1 MWKAWAHPLWPGG
14 EVWFRHYMLSQPR
27 IKCANSRCCILG
39 CVRCLF
45 FFPPRLGCFL
55 CSCASRAELFFFF
68 LLPSACL
75 ALGQLLG
82 VSAGDFRG
90 LQERRVWWWK
100 EKKKKKREGSSSGSA
115 STSVSVVH
123 PSCPWAQRG
132 EKGFPYS
139 LLNSFCLVHGG
150 RKSVESRLC
159 LSSVYLDPGF
169 LCCSR
174 TVSILHDLY
183 LA

>member
-68 LLPSACL
+68 FYSHLPAWPSDSCSVCQL
-75 ALGQLLG
+75 VTLGGSRRGEFDGGKKRKKKEGGVQQWLCKHLG
-82 VSAGDFRG
+82 VCRPPQLPLSTA
-90 LQERRVWWWK
+90 RRKRVSLLAVEFLLFGSWWK
-100 EKKKKKREGSSSGSA
+100 KVCGK
-115 STSVSVVH
+115 
-123 PSCPWAQRG
+123 
-132 EKGFPYS
+132 
-139 LLNSFCLVHGG
+139 
-150 RKSVESRLC
+150 
-159 LSSVYLDPGF
+159 
-169 LCCSR
+169 
-174 TVSILHDLY
+174 
-183 LA
+183 

>member
-45 FFPPRLGCFL
+45 FFPPSLGCFL
-55 CSCASRAELFFFF
+55 CSCASRAELFCFF

-100 EKKKKKREGSSSGSA
+100 EKKKKRGRGPAVALQAPRCLSSTPAALEHS
-115 STSVSVVH
+115 
-123 PSCPWAQRG
+123 
-132 EKGFPYS
+132 EEKKGFPTRCWIPFVWFMVEES
-139 LLNSFCLVHGG
+139 LWKVGFVCHLCIWILAFCAVLEQ
-150 RKSVESRLC
+150 SQ
-159 LSSVYLDPGF
+159 YYM
-169 LCCSR
+169 
-174 TVSILHDLY
+174 TYI
-183 LA
+183 

>member
-1 MWKAWAHPLWPGG
+1 MWKAWAHPLWLGG

-45 FFPPRLGCFL
+45 FFPLVLVAFFVAVL
-55 CSCASRAELFFFF
+55 QEQSCCFF

-100 EKKKKKREGSSSGSA
+100 EKKKKRGRGPAVALQAPRCLSSTPAALEHS
-115 STSVSVVH
+115 
-123 PSCPWAQRG
+123 
-132 EKGFPYS
+132 EEKKGFPTRCWIPFVWFMVEES
-139 LLNSFCLVHGG
+139 LWKVGFVCHLCIWILAFCAVLEQ
-150 RKSVESRLC
+150 SQ
-159 LSSVYLDPGF
+159 YYM
-169 LCCSR
+169 
-174 TVSILHDLY
+174 TYI
-183 LA
+183 

>member
-68 LLPSACL
+68 YSHLPAWPSDSCSVCQL
-75 ALGQLLG
+75 VTLGG
-82 VSAGDFRG
+82 SRRG
-90 LQERRVWWWK
+90 EFDGG
-100 EKKKKKREGSSSGSA
+100 KKRKKKREGSSSGSA

-159 LSSVYLDPGF
+159 SSSVYLDPGF

-174 TVSILHDLY
+174 TVPILHDLY

>member
-39 CVRCLF
+39 CVRCCF
-45 FFPPRLGCFL
+45 FFPLVLVAFFVAVL
-55 CSCASRAELFFFF
+55 QEQSCCFF

-100 EKKKKKREGSSSGSA
+100 EKEKKKKEGGVQQWLCKHLGVCRPPQLPL
-115 STSVSVVH
+115 STARRKRV
-123 PSCPWAQRG
+123 
-132 EKGFPYS
+132 S
-139 LLNSFCLVHGG
+139 LLA
-150 RKSVESRLC
+150 VE
-159 LSSVYLDPGF
+159 F
-169 LCCSR
+169 LLFGSWWKKVCGK
-174 TVSILHDLY
+174 
-183 LA
+183 

>member
-1 MWKAWAHPLWPGG
+1 MCKFTLLYIGLC
-14 EVWFRHYMLSQPR
+14 EMFV
-27 IKCANSRCCILG
+27 
-39 CVRCLF
+39 
-45 FFPPRLGCFL
+45 FFPPLVLVAFFVAVLQEQSCFV
-55 CSCASRAELFFFF
+55 F

-174 TVSILHDLY
+174 TVPILHDLY

>member
-1 MWKAWAHPLWPGG
+1 MCKFTLLYIGLC
-14 EVWFRHYMLSQPR
+14 EMFV
-27 IKCANSRCCILG
+27 C
-39 CVRCLF
+39 
-45 FFPPRLGCFL
+45 FFPLVLVAFFVAVL
-55 CSCASRAELFFFF
+55 QEQSCCFF

-100 EKKKKKREGSSSGSA
+100 EKRKKKREGSSSGSA

-174 TVSILHDLY
+174 TVPILHDLY

>member
-39 CVRCLF
+39 CVRYVF
-45 FFPPRLGCFL
+45 PPPRLGCFL
-55 CSCASRAELFFFF
+55 CSCASRAELFFW
-68 LLPSACL
+68 LPSACL

-90 LQERRVWWWK
+90 LQERRVCWWK
-100 EKKKKKREGSSSGSA
+100 GKKKREGSSSGSA
-115 STSVSVVH
+115 STLVSVVH

-132 EKGFPYS
+132 EKGFPFS
-139 LLNSFCLVHGG
+139 LLNSFCSVHGG
-150 RKSVESRLC
+150 RKSVESRFVIC
-159 LSSVYLDPGF
+159 VSGSWLSVLF
-169 LCCSR
+169 
-174 TVSILHDLY
+174 
-183 LA
+183 

>member
-68 LLPSACL
+68 YSHLPAWPSDSCSVCQL
-75 ALGQLLG
+75 VTLGGSRRGEFDGGKKRKKKEGGVQQWLCKHLG
-82 VSAGDFRG
+82 VCRPPQLPLSTA
-90 LQERRVWWWK
+90 RRKRVSLLAVEFLLFGSWWK
-100 EKKKKKREGSSSGSA
+100 KVCGK
-115 STSVSVVH
+115 
-123 PSCPWAQRG
+123 
-132 EKGFPYS
+132 
-139 LLNSFCLVHGG
+139 
-150 RKSVESRLC
+150 
-159 LSSVYLDPGF
+159 
-169 LCCSR
+169 
-174 TVSILHDLY
+174 
-183 LA
+183 

>member
-1 MWKAWAHPLWPGG
+1 MCKFTLLHIGLCEICFVFFSPL
-14 EVWFRHYMLSQPR
+14 VVV
-27 IKCANSRCCILG
+27 A
-39 CVRCLF
+39 F
-45 FFPPRLGCFL
+45 FVAVIQEQSCF
-55 CSCASRAELFFFF
+55 FW
-68 LLPSACL
+68 LPSACL

-90 LQERRVWWWK
+90 LQERRVCWWK
-100 EKKKKKREGSSSGSA
+100 EGGKKKKREGSSSGSA

-123 PSCPWAQRG
+123 PSCPWAQWG

-139 LLNSFCLVHGG
+139 LLNSFCSVHGG

-174 TVSILHDLY
+174 TVPILRDLY

>member
-1 MWKAWAHPLWPGG
+1 MCKFTLLHIGLC
-14 EVWFRHYMLSQPR
+14 EMFV
-27 IKCANSRCCILG
+27 
-39 CVRCLF
+39 F
-45 FFPPRLGCFL
+45 FFPLVLVAFFVAVL
-55 CSCASRAELFFFF
+55 QEQSCFFF

-174 TVSILHDLY
+174 TVPILHDLY

>member
-1 MWKAWAHPLWPGG
+1 MCKFTLLHIGLC
-14 EVWFRHYMLSQPR
+14 EMFVFS
-27 IKCANSRCCILG
+27 
-39 CVRCLF
+39 
-45 FFPPRLGCFL
+45 PPRLGCFL
-55 CSCASRAELFFFF
+55 CSCASRAELGFFFYSH
-68 LLPSACL
+68 LSAWPSDSCSVCQL
-75 ALGQLLG
+75 VTLGG
-82 VSAGDFRG
+82 SRRGEFAGG
-90 LQERRVWWWK
+90 
-100 EKKKKKREGSSSGSA
+100 KKGEKKREGSSSGSA

-139 LLNSFCLVHGG
+139 LFNSFCLVHGG

-174 TVSILHDLY
+174 TVPILHDLY

>member
-39 CVRCLF
+39 CVRCLV

-55 CSCASRAELFFFF
+55 CSCASRAELLFFF

-100 EKKKKKREGSSSGSA
+100 EKKKKRGRGPAVALQAPRCLSSTPAALEHS
-115 STSVSVVH
+115 
-123 PSCPWAQRG
+123 
-132 EKGFPYS
+132 EEKKGFPTRCWIPFVWFMVEES
-139 LLNSFCLVHGG
+139 LWKVGFVCHLCIWILAFCAVLEQ
-150 RKSVESRLC
+150 SQ
-159 LSSVYLDPGF
+159 YYM
-169 LCCSR
+169 
-174 TVSILHDLY
+174 TYI
-183 LA
+183 

>member
-1 MWKAWAHPLWPGG
+1 MCKFTLLYIGLCEMFG
-14 EVWFRHYMLSQPR
+14 
-27 IKCANSRCCILG
+27 
-39 CVRCLF
+39 F
-45 FFPPRLGCFL
+45 FFPLVLVAFFVAVL
-55 CSCASRAELFFFF
+55 QEQSCCFF

-174 TVSILHDLY
+174 TVPILHDLY